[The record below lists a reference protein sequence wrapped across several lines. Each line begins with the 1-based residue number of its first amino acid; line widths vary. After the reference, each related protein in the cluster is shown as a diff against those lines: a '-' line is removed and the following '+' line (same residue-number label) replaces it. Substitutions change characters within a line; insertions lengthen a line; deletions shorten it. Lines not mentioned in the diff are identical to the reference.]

1 MLPHAFRGSMLHVRS
16 WWQNGETPTRL
27 VGTCFRKQT
36 RKHGTKQTAAYRETM
51 EEQLSQAERF
61 LLEGIRR
68 GDSEAWSQ
76 LVDRYRGRLFAFA
89 HSRLRSAADAED
101 VLQDAFMT
109 FLKSLGQFRGEAGL
123 ETYLFTILR
132 RRMVDFFRVK
142 KRHVCLLHDVVRPD
156 GEDSD
161 GGEAMSQVP
170 SRDPSASWHIRHDER
185 EDIRRHALAEAIG
198 DLINGYKKSLNFRDL
213 KIVEMVFYCQLP
225 NKEVG
230 RIAGIDEKQIALIKH
245 RCLRKV
251 REQVDRQ
258 LAARGMSP
266 DEAEADDARGEAML
280 TRIWETLRLSCPKR
294 STIGAYHLGTLEA
307 DWRDYVGFH
316 LEKLGCEF
324 CRANLADMKSADQ
337 QRASDSLRQKILQST
352 VGFLRQSYLQ

>member
-1 MLPHAFRGSMLHVRS
+1 
-16 WWQNGETPTRL
+16 
-27 VGTCFRKQT
+27 
-36 RKHGTKQTAAYRETM
+36 M

-89 HSRLRSAADAED
+89 HSRMRSSADVED

-109 FLKSLGQFRGEAGL
+109 FLKGLGQFRGEAGL

-132 RRMVDFFRVK
+132 RRMVDFFRGR

-156 GEDSD
+156 DEGDS
-161 GGEAMSQVP
+161 GEAMSQVP
-170 SRDPSASWHIRHDER
+170 SHDPTASWYARRDER

-198 DLINGYKKSLNFRDL
+198 DLLNGYKKSLNFRDL
-213 KIVEMVFYCQLP
+213 KIVEMLFYCQLP

-230 RIAGIDEKQIALIKH
+230 RIAGLDEKQIALIKH

-251 REQVDRQ
+251 REQVDRA
-258 LAARGMSP
+258 LAGRGMSP
-266 DEAEADDARGEAML
+266 DAPDGDDAGDARGEAML

-294 STIGAYHLGTLEA
+294 STIGAYHLGTLDA
-307 DWRDYVGFH
+307 DWQDYVGFH
-316 LEKLGCEF
+316 LEKLGCEY
-324 CRANLADMKSADQ
+324 CRANLADIKSADQ
-337 QRASDSLRQKILQST
+337 ERSGAALREKILQST
-352 VGFLRQSYLQ
+352 VGFLRQSYRR

>member
-1 MLPHAFRGSMLHVRS
+1 
-16 WWQNGETPTRL
+16 
-27 VGTCFRKQT
+27 
-36 RKHGTKQTAAYRETM
+36 M

-89 HSRLRSAADAED
+89 QSSLRSSADAED

-109 FLKSLGQFRGEAGL
+109 FLKGLGRFRGEAGL

-132 RRMVDFFRVK
+132 RRMVDFFRGK

-156 GEDSD
+156 DAGDS
-161 GGEAMSQVP
+161 GEAMSQVP
-170 SRDPSASWHIRHDER
+170 SQDPSASWYARRDER

-198 DLINGYKKSLNFRDL
+198 DLLNGYKKSLNFRDL
-213 KIVEMVFYCQLP
+213 KIVEMLFYCQLP
-225 NKEVG
+225 NKEAG
-230 RIAGIDEKQIALIKH
+230 RIAGLDEKQIALIKH

-251 REQVDRQ
+251 REQVDRD
-258 LAARGMSP
+258 LAGRGMSP
-266 DEAEADDARGEAML
+266 DAPDADDADDARGEAML

-294 STIGAYHLGTLEA
+294 STIGAYHLGTLDA
-307 DWRDYVGFH
+307 GWQDYVGFH
-316 LEKLGCEF
+316 LEKLGCEY
-324 CRANLADMKSADQ
+324 CRANLADIKSADQ
-337 QRASDSLRQKILQST
+337 ARASDSLRQKILQST
-352 VGFLRQSYLQ
+352 VGFLRQSYRR